1 MRIGIMGGTFNP
13 PHMGHLNAATAAKE
27 KIPLDKLILIPAGI
41 PPHKEMAKNSATVE
55 QRLEMTGLCA
65 EEIGA
70 EISDVEI
77 RREGKSFTVDT
88 LAYFRELY
96 PEDELWL
103 IMGTDMFL
111 TVETWRRAEEIL
123 ENTCI
128 AAVPRND
135 GDVEK
140 LRAHSEFLREKYGA
154 RTRII
159 DVAAVT
165 ISSSELRPDVE
176 DEKSLGYLPKSVRE
190 YIAENKLYC
199 DAEDD
204 AE

>member
-13 PHMGHLNAATAAKE
+13 PHAGHLNAATAAKDN
-27 KIPLDKLILIPAGI
+27 IPLDKLILIPAGI
-41 PPHKEMAKNSATVE
+41 PPHKKMAENSASVE
-55 QRLEMTGLCA
+55 QRLEMTKLCA

-70 EISDVEI
+70 EVSDVEI

-88 LAYFRELY
+88 LAHFRSLY
-96 PEDELWL
+96 PSDELWL

-111 TVETWRRAEEIL
+111 TIETWRRAEEIL
-123 ENTCI
+123 EKTCI

-135 GDVEK
+135 GDREK
-140 LRAHSEFLREKYGA
+140 LIEHSEFLRDKYGA

-165 ISSSELRPDVE
+165 ISSTELRPDVDNE
-176 DEKSLGYLPKSVRE
+176 NSTGFLPESVRK

-199 DAEDD
+199 NPEDD
-204 AE
+204 SE

>member
-1 MRIGIMGGTFNP
+1 MKIGIMGGTFNP

-27 KIPLDKLILIPAGI
+27 NIPLDKLILIPAGI
-41 PPHKEMAKNSATVE
+41 PPHKKMAKNSATVE
-55 QRLEMTGLCA
+55 QRLEMTRLCA

-70 EISDVEI
+70 EVSDVEI

-88 LAYFRELY
+88 LAHFRDVY
-96 PEDELWL
+96 PDAELWL

-111 TVETWRRAEEIL
+111 TVETWRCAEEIL
-123 ENTCI
+123 EKTCI

-135 GDVEK
+135 GDMEK
-140 LRAHSEFLREKYGA
+140 LREHSEFLHEKYGA

-165 ISSSELRPDVE
+165 ISSTELRPDVA
-176 DEKSLGYLPKSVRE
+176 DEKSLGYLPERVRE
-190 YIAENKLYC
+190 YIAEHKLYC
-199 DAEDD
+199 NPEDD

>member
-1 MRIGIMGGTFNP
+1 MGGTFNP

-27 KIPLDKLILIPAGI
+27 NIPLDKLILIPAGI
-41 PPHKEMAKNSATVE
+41 PPHKKMAENSATVE
-55 QRLEMTGLCA
+55 QRLEMTRLCA

-70 EISDVEI
+70 EVSDVEI

-88 LAYFRELY
+88 LAHFRDVY
-96 PEDELWL
+96 PDAELWL

-111 TVETWRRAEEIL
+111 TVETWWRAEEIL
-123 ENTCI
+123 EKTCI

-135 GDVEK
+135 GDMEK
-140 LRAHSEFLREKYGA
+140 LREHSEFLCEKYGA

-165 ISSSELRPDVE
+165 ISSTELRPDVA
-176 DEKSLGYLPKSVRE
+176 DEKSLGYLPERVRE
-190 YIAENKLYC
+190 YIAEHKLYC
-199 DAEDD
+199 NPEDNAE
-204 AE
+204 

>member
-1 MRIGIMGGTFNP
+1 MKIGIMGGTFNP

-27 KIPLDKLILIPAGI
+27 NIPLDKLILIPAGI
-41 PPHKEMAKNSATVE
+41 PPHKKMAENSASVE
-55 QRLEMTGLCA
+55 QRLEMTKLCA

-70 EISDVEI
+70 EVSDVEI

-88 LAYFRELY
+88 LAHFRSVY
-96 PEDELWL
+96 PDDELWL

-135 GDVEK
+135 GDFEK
-140 LRAHSEFLREKYGA
+140 LLEHSEFLREKYGA

-159 DVAAVT
+159 NVEAVT
-165 ISSSELRPDVE
+165 ISSTELRPDVE
-176 DEKSLGYLPKSVRE
+176 DEKSLNFLPERVRR

-199 DAEDD
+199 NPEDEAE
-204 AE
+204 

>member
-1 MRIGIMGGTFNP
+1 MGGTFNP

-27 KIPLDKLILIPAGI
+27 NIPLDKLILIPAGI
-41 PPHKEMAKNSATVE
+41 PPHKKMAENSATVE
-55 QRLEMTGLCA
+55 QRLEMTRLCA

-70 EISDVEI
+70 EVSDVEI

-88 LAYFRELY
+88 LAHFRDVY
-96 PEDELWL
+96 PDAELWL

-123 ENTCI
+123 KKTCI

-135 GDVEK
+135 GDMKK
-140 LRAHSEFLREKYGA
+140 LREHSEFLREKYGA

-165 ISSSELRPDVE
+165 ISSTELRPDVA
-176 DEKSLGYLPKSVRE
+176 DEKSLGYLPERVRE
-190 YIAENKLYC
+190 YIAEHKLYC
-199 DAEDD
+199 NPEDD